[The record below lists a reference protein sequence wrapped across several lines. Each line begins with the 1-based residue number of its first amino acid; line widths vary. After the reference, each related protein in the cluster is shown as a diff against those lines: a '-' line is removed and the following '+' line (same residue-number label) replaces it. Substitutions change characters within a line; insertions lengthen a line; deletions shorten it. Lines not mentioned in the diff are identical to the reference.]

1 MNMLDM
7 VKKKV
12 VWMYFVFATLWVTFT
27 DYFIYQYVRDN
38 KVLQHIQTVKGWV
51 FVVITAVLIY
61 IILKKHEEYL
71 KVEEKEN
78 QLSTLINAMPDYI
91 CFKDGQGRWLRVND
105 FGRKL
110 YQLENVDYVGKTDVE
125 LGKYSP
131 FFKEAFAYC
140 EKSDED
146 AWREGKLTRSEES
159 LSLPNGEI
167 KTFDVIKV
175 PLFTESGKRKGLV
188 AIGRD
193 ITALKAAEAMLLKK
207 EKLSVVGELAAGIA
221 HEIRN
226 PLTSI
231 KGFIQL
237 MKDMEK
243 PPKKHYE
250 ILLSEIDRINQIVS
264 ELLVFAKPQSKVYK
278 IFQLNEVLDYVI
290 NLTSHEA
297 ALSNTTFEI
306 KKNVNPRIFGDKHQL
321 IQVFINILK
330 NALDAMP
337 KGGKIQVETFLSSNT
352 KVTVRI
358 TDTGVGIPKERL
370 KKIGEPFFTLKEKG
384 MGLGLTM
391 SNKIIYEHKGSLH
404 IDSEV
409 GKGTT
414 VEVTMPIYT
423 EQKSC

>member
-1 MNMLDM
+1 
-7 VKKKV
+7 
-12 VWMYFVFATLWVTFT
+12 
-27 DYFIYQYVRDN
+27 
-38 KVLQHIQTVKGWV
+38 
-51 FVVITAVLIY
+51 
-61 IILKKHEEYL
+61 
-71 KVEEKEN
+71 
-78 QLSTLINAMPDYI
+78 
-91 CFKDGQGRWLRVND
+91 
-105 FGRKL
+105 
-110 YQLENVDYVGKTDVE
+110 
-125 LGKYSP
+125 
-131 FFKEAFAYC
+131 
-140 EKSDED
+140 
-146 AWREGKLTRSEES
+146 
-159 LSLPNGEI
+159 
-167 KTFDVIKV
+167 
-175 PLFTESGKRKGLV
+175 
-188 AIGRD
+188 
-193 ITALKAAEAMLLKK
+193 MLLKK

-243 PPKKHYE
+243 PPEKHYE

-297 ALSNTTFEI
+297 ALSNTIFEI

-414 VEVTMPIYT
+414 VEVTLPIYT